1 MLNQTLSKKMG
12 IPTWLRQGNPL
23 VQHHLRQP
31 ALRHF
36 RHLMFGSSIGLFALF
51 GGLSLPM
58 LYLLLSL
65 VILIQLAA
73 GTAER
78 VYRAQ
83 EVHTWDLMRVAPFSR
98 REVLLST
105 WAAGIWQLNRTWT
118 VPLYWVLHG
127 LVILGVMVFGLWLGE
142 IPMRQAGLVLLGGT
156 LLIALQPFIAMYF
169 SGMIGLLCASLF
181 GDKIISLA
189 TAGLVVLCY
198 WAFWIGGILLLAASD
213 LDQIEA
219 AQIVGIISL
228 PLLIPLVVGYI
239 AQLVA
244 ERKLS

>member
-1 MLNQTLSKKMG
+1 MFNQTLSKKMG
-12 IPTWLRQGNPL
+12 IPSWLQQGNPL
-23 VQHHLRQP
+23 IQHHLRQP

-65 VILIQLAA
+65 VIFIQLAT

-127 LVILGVMVFGLWLGE
+127 LVILGVMVFGLWVGE
-142 IPMRQAGLVLLGGT
+142 VPMRQAGLVVLGGT

-169 SGMIGLLCASLF
+169 SGMIGLMCASLF
-181 GDKIISLA
+181 GDRILSLA
-189 TAGLVVLCY
+189 TAGLVVLLY
-198 WAFWIGGILLLAASD
+198 WSFCIGGLLLLAASD
-213 LDQIEA
+213 LDQIGA
-219 AQIVGIISL
+219 VQIVGIVSL
-228 PLLIPLVVGYI
+228 PLLIPLVVGCI
-239 AQLVA
+239 AQYVA

>member
-1 MLNQTLSKKMG
+1 MLSQKMAL
-12 IPTWLRQGNPL
+12 PMWLRQGNPL

-31 ALRHF
+31 ALRYF
-36 RHLMFGSSIGLFALF
+36 RNLMFGSSIGLFALF

-65 VILIQLAA
+65 VILLQLAA

-127 LVILGVMVFGLWLGE
+127 LVIMGVMVFGLWLGE

-181 GDKIISLA
+181 GDRIMSLA
-189 TAGLVVLCY
+189 IAGLVVLFY
-198 WAFWIGGILLLAASD
+198 WAFWIGGILLLAAAD
-213 LDQIEA
+213 LDEIEA
-219 AQIVGIISL
+219 VQIVGIISL
-228 PLLIPLVVGYI
+228 PLLIPLGAGYI
-239 AQLVA
+239 AQRVA
-244 ERKLS
+244 EAKLA